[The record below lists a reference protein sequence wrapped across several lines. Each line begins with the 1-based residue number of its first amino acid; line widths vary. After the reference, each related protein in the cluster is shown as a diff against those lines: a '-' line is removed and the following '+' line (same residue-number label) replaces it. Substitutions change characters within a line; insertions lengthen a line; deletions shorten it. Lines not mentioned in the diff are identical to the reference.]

1 MIEIDDIVDKVELR
15 TWAKGQPCTY
25 NELEDDLK
33 SSIDD
38 SDYEEDFPQYV
49 MDEIQKRQRL
59 LGDGYPFECDGY
71 SVRIRPGNVNRF
83 TYLFCLALSWIPPE
97 LISNHQREFQFE
109 TVAMHAA
116 KKFFGG
122 ESCDSLRIG
131 AQLVDPPTYEELY
144 DKVIGLIPDLG
155 LRSQHAISRGDAGWD
170 VLVVKSFGDKKFP
183 RFVALGNCATGRTN
197 WLSKGMET
205 APDYFWESF
214 TGEHRSIVIQFLA
227 VPFVMDEDAR
237 LRKSYCLSFDRF
249 RICENAPEAS
259 QEVADWVESTRVAA
273 LEIPFN

>member
-38 SDYEEDFPQYV
+38 GDYEEDFPQYV

-59 LGDGYPFECDGY
+59 LGAGYPFECDGY
-71 SVRIRPGNVNRF
+71 SLRVRPGNVNTF
-83 TYLFCLALSWIPPE
+83 TYLFCLALSWLPPE

-116 KKFFGG
+116 RNFFGG
-122 ESCDSLRIG
+122 KSLRIG
-131 AQLVDPPTYEELY
+131 APLVDPATYEELC
-144 DKVIGLIPDLG
+144 DRVIGLIPDLG
-155 LRSQHAISRGDAGWD
+155 LRSREAASRGDAGWD
-170 VLVVKSFGDKKFP
+170 VLVVKSFGDGKFP
-183 RFVALGNCATGRTN
+183 RLIVLGNCATGRTN
-197 WLSKGMET
+197 WLSKAMET
-205 APDYFWESF
+205 APGYFWESF
-214 TGEHRSIVIQFLA
+214 TGEPRSAVITFFA
-227 VPFVMDEDAR
+227 VPYIMDEDAR
-237 LRKSYCLSFDRF
+237 LRKLYALTISFDRF
-249 RICENAPEAS
+249 RICEHAPESS
-259 QEVADWVESTRVAA
+259 QDVADWVESRRMAA